1 MEQPTDVQD
10 VRVVHFGLGPL
21 GAAIARTVATREG
34 LTSVAAIDPVP
45 GRDGRELADVAGLGS
60 ATGVVIEATSTR
72 LRDIEAD
79 VVLYAPEGDLDAI
92 TTDLEILL
100 EVGLNVVAILPDLAY
115 PPDDDDDDL
124 AVSIDTLAREAE
136 VTALALDP
144 SDALLGTLPLS
155 LTSVCARVDRIV
167 VRRHGATGP
176 IGRLSLGDWAQAL
189 ANALGWALDDLD
201 EYEEAQGGLPR
212 GHHRIVGSIGG
223 RETLVVETLP
233 ASNGVGSTLEV
244 EIEGEPSLRMTL
256 TGGASA
262 EEALATL
269 AVNAIPAVL
278 TSDPGLY
285 TLSDLPPVHCWTSLG
300 LMPADDEEL
309 DDDL

>member
-1 MEQPTDVQD
+1 
-10 VRVVHFGLGPL
+10 
-21 GAAIARTVATREG
+21 
-34 LTSVAAIDPVP
+34 
-45 GRDGRELADVAGLGS
+45 VAGLDA
-60 ATGVVIEATSTR
+60 ATGVVIEASPTR
-72 LRDIEAD
+72 LRDVEAD

-115 PPDDDDDDL
+115 PPDDDEDDL

-155 LTSVCARVDRIV
+155 LTGVCARVDRLV
-167 VRRHGATGP
+167 VRRRGATGT

-201 EYEEAQGGLPR
+201 EYEEDRGGN
-212 GHHRIVGSIGG
+212 HRIVGSVGG
-223 RETLVVETLP
+223 RETLVVETT
-233 ASNGVGSTLEV
+233 ADSDGDGSTLEV
-244 EIEGEPSLRMTL
+244 EIEGEPSLRMSL
-256 TGGASA
+256 SGGASA
-262 EEALATL
+262 EEALARL

-285 TLSDLPPVHCWTSLG
+285 TLADLPPVHCWTSLG
-300 LMPADDEEL
+300 LMPADEEEF
-309 DDDL
+309 DDDV

>member
-10 VRVVHFGLGPL
+10 VRVVHFGLGSL

-45 GRDGRELADVAGLGS
+45 GRDGRDLADLAGLGTP
-60 ATGVVIEATSTR
+60 TGVIVEASPTR

-79 VVLYAPEGDLDAI
+79 VVLYAPEGDLDAA

-100 EVGLNVVAILPDLAY
+100 EVGLNVVAILPELAY

-155 LTSVCARVDRIV
+155 LTSICSRVDRIV
-167 VRRHGATGP
+167 VRRRGAIGE

-201 EYEEAQGGLPR
+201 EAAGDQVGRPR
-212 GHHRIVGSIGG
+212 GHRIVGSVSG
-223 RETLVVETLP
+223 REALVVEALSDSDG
-233 ASNGVGSTLEV
+233 AGATLEV

-256 TGGASA
+256 TGGAGA
-262 EEALATL
+262 EAALATL
-269 AVNAIPAVL
+269 AVNAIPSVL

-285 TLSDLPPVHCWTSLG
+285 TLPDLPPVHCWTSLG
-300 LMPADDEEL
+300 LMPADEDEF
-309 DDDL
+309 DDDV